1 MRSLPLPRILAVLVA
16 AGTGAC
22 GVGSNISGQLG
33 ATATGDLSNPPAER
47 GDGRAAI
54 TQACGQSTIATAT
67 ATAPATTTPFAFDRT
82 PYLQQVTDGSA
93 DLSWISGADGTL
105 SVAISSA
112 DGKVIAN
119 PLAAH
124 DASALVAT
132 GFSQW
137 LTPLTPL
144 TPSTI
149 YCYDVQS
156 GGAVSERLG
165 FRTAPAAGTG
175 AIVRF
180 LAFGDSGG
188 GGSDQSAL
196 RDQMA
201 TVPFDF
207 IIHTGDIAYESGTRA
222 EFEQNFFK
230 PYADYLKFFPVFPA
244 SGNHEYATEDAA
256 PFREA
261 FVLPENGGPD
271 GKERWYSYN
280 WGDVHF
286 VALDTERSGPT
297 QAAWLDADLTANTL
311 PWTIVY
317 GHKPP
322 FSSGEHGIDGGFQTY
337 FVPLMEK
344 HKVPLVLNGHDHDYE
359 RTTPQNGVV
368 YVVTGGGGRGVRPV
382 GSSGFT
388 AFSDAV
394 IHFVY
399 VTVSGN
405 ELALHAIDGLG
416 NEFDSLVI
424 RR

>member
-1 MRSLPLPRILAVLVA
+1 MRSPHLPRTLLLLAT

-22 GVGSNISGQLG
+22 GVGANISGQLG
-33 ATATGDLSNPPAER
+33 ASAQGDLSNPPAER
-47 GDGRAAI
+47 GDGRSAI
-54 TQACGQSTIATAT
+54 IQACGQS
-67 ATAPATTTPFAFDRT
+67 APATTPYAFART
-82 PYLQQVTDGSA
+82 PYLQQVTDTSA
-93 DLSWISGADGTL
+93 DLSWVSGADGTL
-105 SVAISSA
+105 SVAFSPTGGTALTS
-112 DGKVIAN
+112 
-119 PLAAH
+119 LTAAH
-124 DASALVAT
+124 DPSALVAA
-132 GFSQW
+132 GSSQW
-137 LTPLTPL
+137 VAPLHPLTPA
-144 TPSTI
+144 TV

-156 GGAVSERLG
+156 GGAVSDRLG
-165 FRTAPAAGTG
+165 FRTAPAPGSG
-175 AIVRF
+175 ATVRF

-188 GGSDQSAL
+188 GGSDQMAL

-207 IIHTGDIAYESGTRA
+207 IIHTGDIAYENGTRA
-222 EFEQNFFK
+222 ELEQNFFK
-230 PYADYLKFFPVFPA
+230 PYADYLKYFPVFPA
-244 SGNHEYATEDAA
+244 SGNHEYSSEDAA

-261 FVLPENGGPD
+261 FVLPENGAPG
-271 GKERWYSYN
+271 GTERWYSFN

-286 VALDTERSGPT
+286 VALDTERSGPV

-317 GHKPP
+317 WHKPP
-322 FSSGEHGIDGGFQTY
+322 FSSGEHGNDGGAQTY

-344 HKVPLVLNGHDHDYE
+344 HHVPLVLNGHDHDYE
-359 RTTPQNGVV
+359 RTKPQNGVV

-382 GSSGFT
+382 GASGFT

-416 NEFDSLVI
+416 DEFDSLVI
-424 RR
+424 HR